1 MTQQQAL
8 DILKKETC
16 NVFLTGQPGSGK
28 SYLTNQY
35 IDYLIDN
42 GKDFAVTASTGIAA
56 INVGGKTLH
65 SFMGVRDDQELTEEN
80 IQDIFD
86 NSNTLNRYLFT
97 EVLIIDEISM
107 VSAQL
112 FENLDI
118 LAKTARQSKEPF
130 GGIRV
135 IAVGDF
141 YQLPPVKGE
150 YAFTSEAWQNGQF
163 KFCNITEQHRT
174 NDTTFI
180 DILAGIRS
188 GVLTDDQKSHIR
200 ARVVDDVSDLHDV
213 VRLDTHNEK
222 VDQINNMK
230 LSRITT
236 PPRTYKMTE
245 TGDERYLAQIK
256 KNCLSPE
263 KLILKVG
270 ARVIFTRNDLDQRW
284 VNGTQGEVIEL
295 RDEMVRVR
303 LFSNDS
309 EVEVIPM
316 SWEYANGYGKNKKVI
331 ASVTQMPLRLAWAI
345 TIHKSQGM
353 TLDKAVIDVSRV
365 FATGQAYVAISRVRS
380 LDGVYLQG
388 KLTQGF
394 LSVDESVQEFY
405 TAEQS
410 LS

>member
-1 MTQQQAL
+1 MTQQEAFT
-8 DILKKETC
+8 ILKKETC

-35 IDYLIDN
+35 IDWMLDN
-42 GKDFAVTASTGIAA
+42 SKDFAVTASTGIAA
-56 INVGGKTLH
+56 INVSGKTLH
-65 SFMGVRDDQELTEEN
+65 SFMGVRDDKPLTADDV
-80 IQDIFD
+80 QDIFD
-86 NSNTLNRYLFT
+86 SSNTLSRYRYT
-97 EVLIIDEISM
+97 EVLVIDEISM

-112 FENLDI
+112 FDNLDT
-118 LAKTARQSKEPF
+118 LAKTARQSTEPF
-130 GGIRV
+130 GGMRI

-150 YAFTSEAWQNGQF
+150 YAFTSEAWIGGGF

-174 NDTTFI
+174 TDDVFI
-180 DILAGIRS
+180 DILAGVRA
-188 GVLTDDQKSHIR
+188 GVLSDEQKQHIKD
-200 ARVVDDVSDLHDV
+200 RVIEDVSDLTDV

-222 VDQINNMK
+222 VDEINNMK
-230 LSRITT
+230 LSRLTT
-236 PPRTYKMTE
+236 PPQTYNMTE
-245 TGDERYLAQIK
+245 TGDEKHLAHLK

-270 ARVIFTRNDLDQRW
+270 ARVIFTRNDIEQRW

-295 RDEMVRVR
+295 LDGSAKIR
-303 LFSNDS
+303 LFSNNL
-309 EVEVIPM
+309 EVEVLM
-316 SWEYANGYGKNKKVI
+316 ASWEHANGYGKNKKVI
-331 ASVTQMPLRLAWAI
+331 ASISQLPLRLAWAI

-388 KLTQGF
+388 RLTKGF
-394 LSVDESVQEFY
+394 LNVDESVQQFY
-405 TAEQS
+405 HDS
-410 LS
+410 L